1 MHYAIIHSGIVENI
15 VEWDATSEYQT
26 DGVLVEAD
34 ANAYI
39 GGVYADGAFVPRPPE
54 PEPEKT
60 PEQIQTEADKASA
73 VSKLEALGW
82 TDAEIKALSGGL

>member
-1 MHYAIIHSGIVENI
+1 MNYAIIKSGIVKNI
-15 VEWDATSEYQT
+15 IEWDGTSEYNV

-39 GGVYADGAFVPRPPE
+39 GGVYADSAFVARPPSPE
-54 PEPEKT
+54 PELT
-60 PEQIQTEADKASA
+60 PEQIQAEANKASA
-73 VSKLEALGW
+73 VSKLEALGL